1 MQEEIS
7 EEKTI
12 ENMAMELIA
21 KDCEV
26 FTDEVLDYPP
36 VALSFGEKTINTKLG
51 KKKVP
56 IGLGTYGNISFVQA
70 PSKTGKTF
78 FLSLLGGVYLSGQNI
93 YGGDL
98 KGHREGRCLIH
109 FDTEMGLWHTQQAA
123 KRIESMAGDIDLG
136 CYKKYAL
143 RKLGHRDMLTFIE
156 YILEE
161 NKGNN
166 GLVIID
172 GVADLVTEVNDIKD
186 GNECVR
192 TLMRLSVE
200 YDCHIIT
207 VIHSNYGS
215 DKATGHLGST
225 LYKKCETAISLEKST
240 THNGRVDVKCK
251 LSRGY
256 AFDNF
261 SFEINKYTLPFVVG
275 DIYDPLE
282 GFVRKQPIN
291 KKIPF

>member
-1 MQEEIS
+1 MRC
-7 EEKTI
+7 
-12 ENMAMELIA
+12 ME
-21 KDCEV
+21 
-26 FTDEVLDYPP
+26 YPP
-36 VALSFGEKTINTKLG
+36 SAISLGEKTLNTKKGL
-51 KKKVP
+51 KKLP
-56 IGLGTYGNISFVQA
+56 IPIGTYGNISFVQA

-78 FLSLLGGVYLSGQNI
+78 FLSLLAGVYLSGQNI
-93 YGGDL
+93 YGGNL
-98 KGHREGRCLIH
+98 KGHRDGRCLIH
-109 FDTEMGLWHTQQAA
+109 FDTEMGLWHTQKVAQ
-123 KRIESMAGDIDLG
+123 RIENMAGDIDLG

-143 RKLGHRDMLTFIE
+143 RKLGHKDMLKFIE
-156 YILEE
+156 YTLKE
-161 NKGNN
+161 NEGNN
-166 GLVIID
+166 GLILID

-200 YDCHIIT
+200 YDCHIMT

-240 THNGRVDVKCK
+240 THKGRVDVKCK

-256 AFDNF
+256 SFDNF
-261 SFEINKYTLPFVVG
+261 SFEVNQYELPFVVG
-275 DIYDPLE
+275 EIYDPLE

>member
-1 MQEEIS
+1 MVEDIT

-12 ENMAMELIA
+12 ENNYMQLLQQ
-21 KDCEV
+21 DCEV
-26 FTDEVLDYPP
+26 FTDEVMEYPP
-36 VALSFGEKTINTKLG
+36 SAISLGEKTLNTKKG
-51 KKKVP
+51 FKKVP
-56 IGLGTYGNISFVQA
+56 IPIGTYGNISFVQA

-78 FLSLLGGVYLSGQNI
+78 FLSLLAGVYLSGQNI
-93 YGGDL
+93 YGGNL
-98 KGHREGRCLIH
+98 KGHRDGRCLIH
-109 FDTEMGLWHTQQAA
+109 FDTEMGLWHTQKVAQ
-123 KRIESMAGDIDLG
+123 RIENMAGDIDLG

-143 RKLGHRDMLTFIE
+143 RKLGHRDMLKFIE
-156 YILEE
+156 YTLKE
-161 NKGNN
+161 NEGNN
-166 GLVIID
+166 GLILID
-172 GVADLVTEVNDIKD
+172 GVADLVSDVNDIKD

-200 YDCHIIT
+200 YDCHIMT

-240 THNGRVDVKCK
+240 THKGRVDVKCK

-256 AFDNF
+256 SFDNF
-261 SFEINKYTLPFVVG
+261 SFEVNQYELPLVVG
-275 DIYDPLE
+275 EIYDPME
-282 GFVRKQPIN
+282 GYVRKQPIN

>member
-1 MQEEIS
+1 MTEQIT

-12 ENMAMELIA
+12 ENNYMKLLQQ
-21 KDCEV
+21 DCEV
-26 FTDEVLDYPP
+26 FTDDVMEYPP
-36 VALSFGEKTINTKLG
+36 SAISLGEKTLNTKKG
-51 KKKVP
+51 FKKVP
-56 IGLGTYGNISFVQA
+56 IPIGTYGNISFVQA

-78 FLSLLGGVYLSGQNI
+78 FLSLLAGVFLSGNNI
-93 YGGDL
+93 YGGNL
-98 KGHREGRCLIH
+98 KGHRDGRCLIH
-109 FDTEMGLWHTQQAA
+109 FDTEMGLWHTQQVAQ
-123 KRIESMAGDIDLG
+123 RIENMAGDIDLG

-143 RKLGHRDMLTFIE
+143 RKLGHRDMLKFIE
-156 YILEE
+156 YTLKE
-161 NKGNN
+161 NEGNN
-166 GLVIID
+166 GLILID

-200 YDCHIIT
+200 YDCHIMT

-240 THNGRVDVKCK
+240 THKGRVDVKCK
-251 LSRGY
+251 LSRGFR
-256 AFDNF
+256 FDNF
-261 SFEINKYTLPFVVG
+261 SFEINQYELPFVVG
-275 DIYDPLE
+275 EIYDPLE

>member
-1 MQEEIS
+1 MTEHIT

-12 ENMAMELIA
+12 ENNYMKLLQQ
-21 KDCEV
+21 DCEV
-26 FTDEVLDYPP
+26 FTDKVMEYPP
-36 VALSFGEKTINTKLG
+36 SAISLGEKIFNTKKG
-51 KKKVP
+51 IKKVP
-56 IGLGTYGNISFVQA
+56 IPIGTYGNISFVQA

-78 FLSLLGGVYLSGQNI
+78 FLSLLAGVFLSDNNI
-93 YGGDL
+93 YGGKL
-98 KGHREGRCLIH
+98 KGHRNGRCLIH
-109 FDTEMGLWHTQQAA
+109 FDTEMGLWHTQKVAQ
-123 KRIESMAGDIDLG
+123 RIERMAGDIDLG

-156 YILEE
+156 YTLKE
-161 NKGNN
+161 NEGNN
-166 GLVIID
+166 GLVLID
-172 GVADLVTEVNDIKD
+172 GVADLVSDVNDIKD

-200 YDCHIIT
+200 YDCHIMT

-240 THNGRVDVKCK
+240 THKGRVDVKCK

-256 AFDNF
+256 SFDNF
-261 SFEINKYTLPFVVG
+261 SFEVSEYELPYVVG
-275 DIYDPLE
+275 ELYDPLKDYI
-282 GFVRKQPIN
+282 RKQP
-291 KKIPF
+291 KHKEIPF

>member
-1 MQEEIS
+1 MVEDIT

-12 ENMAMELIA
+12 ENNYMKLLQQ
-21 KDCEV
+21 DCEV
-26 FTDEVLDYPP
+26 FTDEVMEYPP
-36 VALSFGEKTINTKLG
+36 SAISLGEKTLNTKKGL
-51 KKKVP
+51 KKVP
-56 IGLGTYGNISFVQA
+56 IPIGTYGNISFVQA

-78 FLSLLGGVYLSGQNI
+78 FLSLLAGVYLSGQNI
-93 YGGDL
+93 YGGNL
-98 KGHREGRCLIH
+98 KGHRDGRCLIH
-109 FDTEMGLWHTQQAA
+109 FDTEMGLWHTQQVAQ
-123 KRIESMAGDIDLG
+123 RIENMAGDIDLG

-143 RKLGHRDMLTFIE
+143 RKLGHKDMLKFIE
-156 YILEE
+156 YTLKE
-161 NKGNN
+161 NEGNN
-166 GLVIID
+166 GLILID

-200 YDCHIIT
+200 YDCHIMT

-251 LSRGY
+251 LSRGFR
-256 AFDNF
+256 FDNF
-261 SFEINKYTLPFVVG
+261 SFEINQYELPFVVG
-275 DIYDPLE
+275 EIYDPLE